1 MADATMIVWRWGPL
15 RNGAVLHGHIWMA
28 LLFALALVISAC
40 DEFSGIEAIG
50 VQRIPVGSGIEIIKA
65 MCPGDR
71 VTRVSLI
78 LAPGGV
84 PNDSET
90 GILWKITSEAGSTR
104 NTYVVGTTPP
114 GFVEEIPLS
123 RSLTATQGLAATIDT
138 NFDAAALITF
148 TLSELRS
155 DQVLDP
161 DGYFS
166 RQQLE
171 DRHRD
176 RCET

>member
-1 MADATMIVWRWGPL
+1 MNVWSRGQH
-15 RNGAVLHGHIWMA
+15 RNRAVLHGPKWMA
-28 LLFALALVISAC
+28 LMLGLALAIPAC
-40 DEFSGIEAIG
+40 DELPGIEAIG
-50 VQRIPVGSGIEIIKA
+50 VQRNHAGSGIEIIKA

-84 PNDSET
+84 PNDSES
-90 GILWKITSEAGSTR
+90 GILWKITSEAGSTQDS
-104 NTYVVGTTPP
+104 YVVGTTPP
-114 GFVEEIPLS
+114 GFVEEVPLS

-138 NFDAAALITF
+138 DFDAAALIPF

-155 DQVLDP
+155 DQVLEP

-166 RQQLE
+166 RQHFE
-171 DRHRD
+171 ARHQD